1 MSMHRFTVR
10 VRYGDTDQ
18 MGWAYHANH
27 LRWFEIGRSEL
38 LRSLGRSYREM
49 EVEVGVMLPVLEA
62 RCRYRQGA
70 RYDDEVVIESAVAA
84 LGRASVTF
92 AYRLVRASDGV
103 LLATGTTEHCCV
115 DRAGRAIRPPEE
127 LVRLLAAA
135 PRAPEGWERA

>member
-1 MSMHRFTVR
+1 MHRFTVR

-27 LRWFEIGRSEL
+27 LRWFEIGRSEM

-49 EVEVGVMLPVLEA
+49 EDEVGVRLPVLEA

-70 RYDDEVVIESAVAA
+70 RYDDELVIESAIAS

-92 AYRLVRASDGV
+92 AYRITRVADGALV
-103 LLATGTTEHCCV
+103 ATGTTEHCCL
-115 DRAGRAIRPPEE
+115 DRDGRPMRPPAE
-127 LVRLLAAA
+127 LARLLAQA
-135 PRAPEGWERA
+135 PRAPEGWERG